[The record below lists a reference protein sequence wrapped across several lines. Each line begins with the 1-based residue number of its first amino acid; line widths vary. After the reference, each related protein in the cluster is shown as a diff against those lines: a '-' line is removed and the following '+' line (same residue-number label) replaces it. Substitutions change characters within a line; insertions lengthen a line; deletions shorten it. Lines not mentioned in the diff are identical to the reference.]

1 LHRLKLLLEELA
13 TAKDDDQQRSWILH
27 EDEQTLKDNL
37 SELAGILVSIS
48 TLTVNNMR

>member
-1 LHRLKLLLEELA
+1 VLLEELA

-37 SELAGILVSIS
+37 SELKSILVSAVVQPWII
-48 TLTVNNMR
+48 LD